1 MCHYIATIGPT
12 NRTEIYEHLTGSV
25 NVGAYTTEKAPMKRV
40 DAMHRSLL
48 YMAFAVLC
56 TAPSATYSAQG
67 EGPDGPGRPHKPGKI
82 VVKQIKFSLPG
93 QEFGNTC
100 RASVQLRFTQSDDQA
115 RVDATINN
123 EDCTASI
130 GKYELRL
137 RITDATGERHTLR
150 FSEDWSREDALP
162 IQTLNFYDI
171 GHDVVL
177 TSIRLKAATC
187 ECANKS
193 ALPEQPQ

>member
-1 MCHYIATIGPT
+1 
-12 NRTEIYEHLTGSV
+12 
-25 NVGAYTTEKAPMKRV
+25 MKHV
-40 DAMHRSLL
+40 DAMHRWLL
-48 YMAFAVLC
+48 YAAFAVLC

-67 EGPDGPGRPHKPGKI
+67 EGPDGPRRPYRPGEIVTKQVKI
-82 VVKQIKFSLPG
+82 SLPA
-93 QEFGNTC
+93 QEYGNTC

-115 RVDATINN
+115 RVGAAIEN
-123 EDCTASI
+123 EDCAAST

-171 GHDVVL
+171 GDDVVL
-177 TSIRLKAATC
+177 ASIGLKAATC
-187 ECANKS
+187 ECTNEPA
-193 ALPEQPQ
+193 APEQPQ